1 MAGIPFGNH
10 LLYPCSYHTMQHS
23 IQPVETGTVH
33 EFQGKI
39 PIIDKT
45 CFLAAG
51 SRIIGDVVLEEN
63 VSVWFN
69 VVIRGDVERVR
80 IGRNS
85 NIQDNVVIHVT
96 HFKNPTKIGENVTIG
111 HSAVLHGCT
120 ILDGALVGMNAVVL
134 DKAVIGEGS
143 LVAAGAVVTPH
154 THIPAGMLAAGI
166 PAKVIRALTEEE
178 KTMVAE
184 GAPNYM
190 MYVQHFRNELE
201 PKKWDIGEFAQ

>member
-1 MAGIPFGNH
+1 METN
-10 LLYPCSYHTMQHS
+10 QHIIS
-23 IQPVETGTVH
+23 PVETGTIH
-33 EFQGKI
+33 EFQGKTPVI
-39 PIIDKT
+39 HPS

-80 IGRNS
+80 IKRNS

-96 HFKNPTKIGENVTIG
+96 HFHNPTEVGEGVTVG

-120 ILDGALVGMNAVVL
+120 IKDGALIGMNAVVL
-134 DKAVIGEGS
+134 DRAVVGEGS

-154 THIPAGMLAAGI
+154 MKIPPGMLVAGV
-166 PAKVIRALTEEE
+166 PGKVIRKLTDDE
-178 KTMVAE
+178 KQMVLE
-184 GAPNYM
+184 GSTNYM
-190 MYVQHFRNELE
+190 MYVRHFRNEIP
-201 PKKWDIGEFAQ
+201 PKKWDTGEFAR